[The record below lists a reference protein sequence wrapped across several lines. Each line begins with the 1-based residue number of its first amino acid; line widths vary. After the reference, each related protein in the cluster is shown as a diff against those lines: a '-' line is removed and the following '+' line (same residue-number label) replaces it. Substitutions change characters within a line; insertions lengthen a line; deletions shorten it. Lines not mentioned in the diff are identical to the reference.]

1 VVTIAYPY
9 ILLHEPPFSPFL
21 HLKKKRGR
29 KRRER
34 ERERE
39 KKRKKAE
46 NTRISKV
53 LPPLPP

>member
-1 VVTIAYPY
+1 MSHRS
-9 ILLHEPPFSPFL
+9 LLTSFPTS
-21 HLKKKRGR
+21 KKEKGQ
-29 KRRER
+29 KEER

-39 KKRKKAE
+39 KKKKKAE